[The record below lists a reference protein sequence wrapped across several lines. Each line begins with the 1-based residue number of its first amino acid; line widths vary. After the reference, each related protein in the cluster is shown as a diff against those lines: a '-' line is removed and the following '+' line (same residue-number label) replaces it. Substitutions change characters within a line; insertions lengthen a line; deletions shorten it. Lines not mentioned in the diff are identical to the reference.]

1 MIGNWS
7 LLWTVFDICQGT
19 DAHVH
24 VRTYSICMYLRV
36 HVHVMQEL
44 LKPDSGIQVELEHS
58 SLSSARSLR
67 SYTTCSSFGSD
78 TFASEGRGRSP
89 SAAEGNNGILANSPP
104 SPSAIIA
111 SSSSSSSSS
120 TGVVSLLQGGGGLVT
135 TPLPSHASTCS
146 SSAQAP
152 SSSSCSVF
160 HTPYGSILD
169 DERLS
174 YNSNSETRGR
184 YECTYVR
191 VS

>member
-1 MIGNWS
+1 MDS
-7 LLWTVFDICQGT
+7 FDSCQGA

-24 VRTYSICMYLRV
+24 V
-36 HVHVMQEL
+36 HVQEL

-120 TGVVSLLQGGGGLVT
+120 SSTGVVSLLQGGGGLVT

-169 DERLS
+169 DERFS

-191 VS
+191 MS